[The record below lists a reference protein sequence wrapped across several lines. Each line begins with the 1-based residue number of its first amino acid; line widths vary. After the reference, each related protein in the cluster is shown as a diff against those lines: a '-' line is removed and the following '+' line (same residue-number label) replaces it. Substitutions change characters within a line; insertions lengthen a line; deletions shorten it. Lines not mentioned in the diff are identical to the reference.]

1 MLGRWGIAAAIVFFP
16 YARHQGLGRDMKDH
30 ADRSQAILATV
41 IVLVVSWLTAR
52 WLGWL
57 SFVLAGL
64 ALITWIR
71 FVLAHLPGLTG
82 DTYGAACELLE
93 LLVLLIF
100 AISFRG

>member
-1 MLGRWGIAAAIVFFP
+1 
-16 YARHQGLGRDMKDH
+16 MKDH
-30 ADRSQAILATV
+30 ADRSQAILAT
-41 IVLVVSWLTAR
+41 ITVLVTSWLIAR

-57 SFVLAGL
+57 AFVLTGL

-71 FVLAHLPGLTG
+71 FVLSRLPGLTG

-100 AISFRG
+100 AISFRR